1 MKNTQKLLGLFLA
14 AISFTACS
22 KDDTNGNVS
31 LNAKTTFTNS
41 RMPEGTASGVALTSF
56 MVNIKE
62 IEFEFDDDQD
72 DNLNQQDF
80 NFDDDVKLVGPW
92 TLDLLNSTRN
102 IVNFDL
108 PNGVYEEIEF
118 KLDKNEIVGSPM
130 FNKSIEVK
138 GTISGTP
145 FVYWDNEDEDIEVD
159 YSDISKNVIINNNSL
174 NLSLNFNLRT
184 VFVQTLLSLALD
196 RDGDG
201 VIEIGPNDQDGNSN
215 IAEQLDDRLED
226 TVIIE

>member
-1 MKNTQKLLGLFLA
+1 MKNSQKLLGLFLA

-31 LNAKTTFTNS
+31 LNAKTTFTNA
-41 RMPEGTASGVALTSF
+41 RMPEGTASGVTLTSF

-72 DNLNQQDF
+72 DNVNQQDF

-102 IVNFDL
+102 IVSFDL
-108 PNGVYEEIEF
+108 PNGAYEEIEF

-138 GTISGTP
+138 GTISGKP
-145 FVYWDNEDEDIEVD
+145 FIYWDNEDEDIEVD
-159 YSDISKNVIINNNSL
+159 YSDISTNVIINNNSL

-184 VFVQTLLSLALD
+184 VFVQALLSLALD

>member
-31 LNAKTTFTNS
+31 LNAKTTFTNA
-41 RMPEGTASGVALTSF
+41 RMPEGTASGVTLTSF

-92 TLDLLNSTRN
+92 TLDLLNSTRS

-138 GTISGTP
+138 GTISGKP
-145 FVYWDNEDEDIEVD
+145 FIYWDNEDEDIEVD

-184 VFVQTLLSLALD
+184 VFVQALLSLALD